1 MPNNVMNKPYQRA
14 ELVRRRVAGEMSVS
28 AMEKSV
34 AAKACG
40 TGGANP
46 VEIDELL
53 VFRGSLCAL
62 IPTQEGVEGPA
73 MSLHHCSFQTRL
85 SIEAKSDWG
94 NP

>member
-14 ELVRRRVAGEMSVS
+14 ELVLRWVAGEMSVS

-40 TGGANP
+40 KGSYP
-46 VEIDELL
+46 DEIDELL

-62 IPTQEGVEGPA
+62 IQMQEGVEV
-73 MSLHHCSFQTRL
+73 L
-85 SIEAKSDWG
+85 SALGAVNAPESAV
-94 NP
+94 